1 MNLDI
6 KAQFVLSGVKQWQ
19 VVQALGVG
27 ESTLTR
33 MLRRKLTDEEKTRIL
48 AAVASV
54 EGRARAK
61 DEGYANESHTA

>member
-19 VVQALGVG
+19 VAQEMGIG

-48 AAVASV
+48 AAVATL
-54 EGRARAK
+54 EGNSQVKA
-61 DEGYANESHTA
+61 